1 MQKLPF
7 LDNGITQIALI
18 VEHLDQTVENYWK
31 QFGIGPW
38 HFYTYGY
45 PLVKRM
51 SYYGKSADY
60 KIRIALSYFGPMRV
74 ELIEVIEG
82 DSIYADFVKDH
93 GYGLHHFGLL
103 VDDMEETI
111 SKAEEAGFSMIQDG
125 AGFGLDGDGHFA
137 YLDTEESLGI
147 TYELIERPKR
157 RVPPEKI
164 YPPDKIME

>member
-1 MQKLPF
+1 MEKLPF
-7 LDNGITQIALI
+7 LDNGITQIAII
-18 VEHLDQTVENYWK
+18 VEDLDLTVENYWK

-38 HFYTYGY
+38 HFYTYGH

-51 SYYGKSADY
+51 SYYGKPANY

-74 ELIEVIEG
+74 ELIEVIG
-82 DSIYADFVKDH
+82 GKSIYADFIREH

-103 VDDMEETI
+103 VENMEETI

-125 AGFGLDGDGHFA
+125 AGFGLDGDGHFS

-157 RVPPEKI
+157 RVQPERI
-164 YPPDKIME
+164 YPSEIP